1 MLDDAFANGK
11 GKIQSAKG
19 GIARFKGFNHA
30 QGMKVMVKPKV
41 KFFKRLVQSALT
53 CMSEWRMADVMHQRQ
68 GFGQVFIQTER
79 GSNGTGDLRYF
90 HSVGKAAT
98 EVVRVAM
105 GENLRFAGQTAKGA
119 GMNDASPVAL
129 SAAHPNQK
137 LRSPEEDAWII
148 SEMRGCWKIPSP
160 GAHARCRASS
170 APCLRRWGR
179 HRLRANAHSS

>member
-129 SAAHPNQK
+129 EGRAIGMRVFRKDTRCQQRIRIRNCAA
-137 LRSPEEDAWII
+137 
-148 SEMRGCWKIPSP
+148 
-160 GAHARCRASS
+160 
-170 APCLRRWGR
+170 RRKMHG
-179 HRLRANAHSS
+179 L